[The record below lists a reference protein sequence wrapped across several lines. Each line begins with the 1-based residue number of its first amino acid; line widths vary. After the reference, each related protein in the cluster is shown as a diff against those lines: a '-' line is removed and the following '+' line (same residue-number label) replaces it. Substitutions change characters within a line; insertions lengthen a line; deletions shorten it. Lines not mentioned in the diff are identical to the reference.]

1 MKTWAVICRSL
12 GAGLGEVHIEPLN
25 DLKPH
30 EHCETCW
37 CLPTLDEDRA
47 WVHHSADGREKK
59 ELN

>member
-1 MKTWAVICRSL
+1 MWAVVCTPE
-12 GAGLGEVHIEPLN
+12 GEIHIEPLS
-25 DLKPH
+25 DREPH

-37 CLPTLDEDRA
+37 CQPTIEDDA